1 MAKSNGENMIKI
13 GTKCSECQFYKNR
26 NCSLNL
32 FQFWEE
38 AGAKLEHTDD
48 DTIIDRVCLYRRTND
63 WMPELSDEEKSI
75 QVYQEVYISGTIV
88 LFNSNRDF
96 NGLKKSL
103 EEINKLEELSRFRVL
118 VCVDEK
124 SELFEVATIVK
135 QTLLTKDFY
144 VIKVCDVFNPETASD
159 EAFRKAKNGFIFFLD
174 SSKPFDVEIFDIFNT
189 AVNFAFKRVL
199 FVDPGDSTLHKAVC
213 LAPLFKMLKGN
224 KAIDGKE
231 PILNKIREI
240 ATAQDC
246 LEQIVTWEELYEL

>member
-1 MAKSNGENMIKI
+1 MIKL
-13 GTKCSECQFYKNR
+13 GTKCSECQFYTNK

-38 AGAKLEHTDD
+38 AGAKVEHTED

-63 WMPELSDEEKSI
+63 WMTELSDDKKVQ
-75 QVYQEVYISGTIV
+75 QVYKEVYISGTIV
-88 LFNSNRDF
+88 LFHNNRDF
-96 NGLKKSL
+96 DGLVKSL
-103 EEINKLEELSRFRVL
+103 QELNKLEELSRFRVL

-124 SELFEVATIVK
+124 SELFEVADVVK
-135 QTLLTKDFY
+135 RTLITKDYY

-159 EAFRKAKNGFIFFLD
+159 EAFKKAKNGFMFFFD
-174 SSKPFDVEIFDIFNT
+174 SSKPFNIEIFDILNT
-189 AVNFAFKRVL
+189 AVNFVFKRVL
-199 FVDPGDSTLHKAVC
+199 FVDPGDGSLHTAVC

-240 ATAQDC
+240 ATTQDC
-246 LEQIVTWEELYEL
+246 LEQIVTWGELYEL